1 MKTLIKLSKKANG
14 IVEEQTIM
22 NRHILRF
29 CNANDSL
36 WKGTKRFAH

>member
-1 MKTLIKLSKKANG
+1 MKKLIKLSKKVNG
-14 IVEEQTIM
+14 IVEEQTIV

-29 CNANDSL
+29 YNSDESI